1 MTGRQLREIGVAC
14 PPLLPAS
21 SFIFQ
26 IHKVM

>member
-1 MTGRQLREIGVAC
+1 MREIGVVC

-21 SFIFQ
+21 SFLIQ